1 MKIVFWLALALVAYT
16 YAVYPLLMLAV
27 GRLCH
32 RRVAARS
39 GAASYTPRVAVIIAA
54 YNEERH
60 IAARIGNLLQ
70 LDYPAELLTI
80 HVGSDGSSD
89 RTVVIASE
97 TGANRV
103 QVSPFIARR
112 GKASVLNDLIATIS
126 DEIVVFTD
134 ANTEF
139 RPDAIRELVRHFSD
153 PRVGAVSGELR
164 LHDPSR
170 GDNQDSHYWRLET
183 VLKRGESLVGGLLGA
198 NGGIYA
204 IRRALYRALPPDTV
218 VDDFTIVMDISALRH
233 RTVFEPAA
241 LAFEDVPQGIDDEF
255 RRRVR
260 IGIGNYQAFFRHP
273 EYLLRATWVR
283 RFTYV
288 SHKVLRWFTPHLLIV
303 ALIMSAGL
311 AEQPLYAALL
321 ATQLAAYALLAGG
334 LLLRSHV
341 TLPRLVNAPLF
352 VFALNVA
359 FMVGFWR
366 YIRGDYAG
374 HWRRTE
380 RT

>member
-1 MKIVFWLALALVAYT
+1 M
-16 YAVYPLLMLAV
+16 
-27 GRLCH
+27 
-32 RRVAARS
+32 AR
-39 GAASYTPRVAVIIAA
+39 ASATFCNSTTPRSC
-54 YNEERH
+54 
-60 IAARIGNLLQ
+60 
-70 LDYPAELLTI
+70 LTI

-89 RTVVIASE
+89 RTVAIASE
-97 TGANRV
+97 PGAGRV
-103 QVSPFIARR
+103 RVTPFLARR
-112 GKASVLNDLIATIS
+112 GKASVLNDLVAAS
-126 DEIVVFTD
+126 SEDIVIFTD

-139 RPDAIRELVRHFSD
+139 RPDAIRELVRHFAD

-164 LHDPSR
+164 LRDPSR

-204 IRRALYRALPPDTV
+204 IRRALYRALPADTV
-218 VDDFTIVMDISALRH
+218 VDDFTVVMDISAQGH
-233 RTVFEPAA
+233 RTVFEPSA

-273 EYLLRATWVR
+273 EYLLRASWIR
-283 RFTYV
+283 RFTYL

-303 ALIMSAGL
+303 ALVASAVL
-311 AEQPLYAALL
+311 ADRPVYAALL
-321 ATQLAAYALLAGG
+321 AIQLVGYALLAVA
-334 LLLRSHV
+334 LALRSRL
-341 TLPRLVNAPLF
+341 TLPRLANAPLF

-359 FMVGFWR
+359 FLVGFWR
-366 YIRGDYAG
+366 YIRGDFSG

-380 RT
+380 RGATASMQEDKPR